1 MSMSRIGA
9 ALLVLVAAS
18 WGSVALSLAQS
29 AEPQDTRPLSPAQA
43 ALFETPHLR
52 NVSQPETLEY
62 SFVRSGDSG
71 FTDRV
76 EIHVGA
82 PHADGTKSV
91 SFDFLTGARHL
102 PYPTVDNFAG
112 NPLLMM
118 FLERDVRDMKEQLGL
133 SATYFRNRIRQAFVD
148 RAVVADASFM
158 LDGRALPAREIT
170 VRPFADDQRL
180 ERSPS
185 VQGKT
190 YVFVLADGVPGTLA
204 ELRSELPADP
214 ALGAPAFRETLTFVG
229 DKP

>member
-1 MSMSRIGA
+1 MFMSRIGA

-18 WGSVALSLAQS
+18 WGSVALSHAQG
-29 AEPQDTRPLSPAQA
+29 AEPQDTRPLSSAQT

-52 NVSQPETLEY
+52 NVSQAETLEY
-62 SFVRSGDSG
+62 SFVRSGASG

-76 EIHVGA
+76 EIHIGA

-133 SATYFRNRIRQAFVD
+133 SATYFRNRIREAFVD

-170 VRPFADDQRL
+170 VRPFADY
-180 ERSPS
+180 
-185 VQGKT
+185 QGWSICPRCRARPT
-190 YVFVLADGVPGTLA
+190 CSCWRT
-204 ELRSELPADP
+204 
-214 ALGAPAFRETLTFVG
+214 AFRECLPNFARSCRPTPRWERPHFA
-229 DKP
+229 KH